1 MGAGSD
7 TIMMLL
13 EDLPSCF
20 VKDYDYGLGL
30 TQPYRFIVLAVEGL
44 SDCTEIVISKQNRT
58 GTDERKEIFYISTS
72 DFETLRKSINNT
84 ASTARTATRFVNSAT
99 TRNFLAEK
107 LGKPSIPVRTGR
119 SPLRRRITNLALRG
133 EEPLSQ
139 SDQDTILNTLSK
151 NVKAIAKSKTN
162 KLVSLQRDV
171 ELVTLDNLIERYEE
185 MVKTKLPERKWQV
198 FLNENPFILNL
209 AFGYPVIK
217 VHDQASVGGRKLSG
231 AGGKIADFLVKNSMT
246 NNSAI
251 VEIKNPETNLLN
263 KKPYR
268 DGVYTPSGDLVGA
281 INQALTQKLQF
292 EREIAQIKE
301 NSGIYDIK
309 SYSVHWLPDHGYDAK
324 W

>member
-1 MGAGSD
+1 MPRFFDGLYEDNSTGSLVTETRSKEYVDVFYIPSKERLEQSRLAPFSVTRHRVKLLQIDGRNQSLTIFPTNTRGDNVDFLKPKYDQIKRITIADQKYFPIHFDEVLASTKGEYIAPIED

-185 MVKTKLPERKWQV
+185 MVKTKLPER
-198 FLNENPFILNL
+198 PNL
-209 AFGYPVIK
+209 IWP
-217 VHDQASVGGRKLSG
+217 HS
-231 AGGKIADFLVKNSMT
+231 
-246 NNSAI
+246 
-251 VEIKNPETNLLN
+251 
-263 KKPYR
+263 
-268 DGVYTPSGDLVGA
+268 
-281 INQALTQKLQF
+281 
-292 EREIAQIKE
+292 
-301 NSGIYDIK
+301 
-309 SYSVHWLPDHGYDAK
+309 
-324 W
+324 